1 LHAQLATTAD
11 AGERASIARQLND
24 MAVSE
29 GAMIPLVHRGRLSAH
44 SNTLGGV
51 VLNVWDSELW
61 NAADW
66 HRLK

>member
-1 LHAQLATTAD
+1 
-11 AGERASIARQLND
+11 
-24 MAVSE
+24 MAVSQ

-51 VLNVWDSELW
+51 ILNVWDSEIW